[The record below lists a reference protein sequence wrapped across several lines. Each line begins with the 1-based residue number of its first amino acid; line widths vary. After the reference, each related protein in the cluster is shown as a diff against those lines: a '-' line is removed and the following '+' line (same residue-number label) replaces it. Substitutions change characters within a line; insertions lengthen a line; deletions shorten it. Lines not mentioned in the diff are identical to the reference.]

1 MKSQIYIACEL
12 VQAEP
17 MNECDFITKV
27 KAQQLKPFEK
37 IILKKNNG
45 YKVHYQDN
53 QIAWIPS
60 NLFESFFR
68 ALSRNENS
76 LLAKSLIESND
87 K

>member
-12 VQAEP
+12 VQAET
-17 MNECDFITKV
+17 MNECDFIAKV
-27 KAQQLKPFEK
+27 KGQQLKPFEK

-45 YKVHYQDN
+45 YKVQYQDN

-68 ALSRNENS
+68 PLSGNENS

>member
-1 MKSQIYIACEL
+1 MKSTIYISCE
-12 VQAEP
+12 VVTAEK

-27 KAQQLKPFEK
+27 KGQQLKPFEK

-45 YKVHYQDN
+45 YKVQYQDN
-53 QIAWIPS
+53 QIAWVPS

-68 ALSRNENS
+68 TLSGNENS
-76 LLAKSLIESND
+76 LLANSLIKSND